1 MKIFRRR
8 FIPNEIVDISGD
20 EVVFRDDKKLITR
33 WLPIKPRPDIGSG
46 MSCIY
51 FDKGIKISKIFD
63 KSGNFKHWYC
73 DIIKH
78 EYIKEEDKYIVTDLL
93 VDVVVYPDGHY
104 EVLDLEELDEAL
116 KENLISLEVKEEALD
131 KMNSLLDVI
140 KKGEFEECF
149 GEDFKIG
156 YEK

>member
-1 MKIFRRR
+1 MKIFRKR

-20 EVVFRDDKKLITR
+20 EVIFRNEEMLITR

-51 FDKGIKISKIFD
+51 FDKGFKISKFFD
-63 KSGNFKHWYC
+63 KSGIFKHWYC

-78 EYIKEEDKYIVTDLL
+78 EYIKKEDKYIVIDLL
-93 VDVVVYPDGHY
+93 VDVVIYPDGHY

-116 KENLISLEVKEEALD
+116 KENLISLEIKEEALD
-131 KMNSLLDVI
+131 KLNSLLNI
-140 KKGEFEECF
+140 IEKGEFEKFVEK
-149 GEDFKIG
+149 DFQIA
-156 YEK
+156 

>member
-8 FIPNEIVDISGD
+8 FIPNEIIDISGD

-78 EYIKEEDKYIVTDLL
+78 EYIKKKDKYIVTDLL

-116 KENLISLEVKEEALD
+116 KEINDHNREVVELPTIPDDIKFTDFIEYVKEHENVKAITL
-131 KMNSLLDVI
+131 
-140 KKGEFEECF
+140 
-149 GEDFKIG
+149 
-156 YEK
+156 

>member
-1 MKIFRRR
+1 MSTS
-8 FIPNEIVDISGD
+8 VVSGLGTGL
-20 EVVFRDDKKLITR
+20 VIKTGLNTYLGKVGKKVKFSKNDTN
-33 WLPIKPRPDIGSG
+33 
-46 MSCIY
+46 

-63 KSGNFKHWYC
+63 KFGNFKHWYC

-78 EYIKEEDKYIVTDLL
+78 EYIKKEDKYIVTDLL

-131 KMNSLLDVI
+131 KLNSLLDVI
-140 KKGEFEECF
+140 KKGEFENSF
-149 GEDFKIG
+149 GKDFKI
-156 YEK
+156 

>member
-1 MKIFRRR
+1 MKLFRRR
-8 FIPNEIVDISGD
+8 FIPNEIIDISGD

-63 KSGNFKHWYC
+63 KFGNFKHWYC

-78 EYIKEEDKYIVTDLL
+78 EYIKKEDKYIVTDLL

-131 KMNSLLDVI
+131 KLNSLLDVI
-140 KKGEFEECF
+140 KQGEFENSF
-149 GEDFKIG
+149 GKDFKI
-156 YEK
+156 

>member
-8 FIPNEIVDISGD
+8 FIPNEIIDISGD

-51 FDKGIKISKIFD
+51 LDKGIKISKIFD
-63 KSGNFKHWYC
+63 KFGNFKHWYC

-78 EYIKEEDKYIVTDLL
+78 EYIKKEDKYIVTDLL

-131 KMNSLLDVI
+131 KLNSLLDVI
-140 KKGEFEECF
+140 KKGEFENSF
-149 GEDFKIG
+149 GKEFKI
-156 YEK
+156 